1 MIKYFCT
8 FENYEILSS
17 IILKDLLISI
27 IAKHTITNEI

>member
-8 FENYEILSS
+8 FENYEDI
-17 IILKDLLISI
+17 IFEILKDSLINI